1 MFFIYKISYFKNDK
15 LEILSAAC
23 GGDKREGMPQNYAAK
38 LLIKKIEGYYSSD

>member
-15 LEILSAAC
+15 LEILSPAC